1 MTSSGLIECSFL
13 LWRGRR
19 CPSGGRARNW
29 IRYETSRM
37 TSEAIQATARRSLL
51 PRWRLPI
58 CLIRIEPG
66 PHPFDAIDSTHN
78 LDMVEAG
85 IAAAALRCRRLGRG
99 GGGLRGGGGVAGG
112 GRGGAFGGGGG
123 GPGVSPPPPPGGR
136 PGGRGAPGGGLPTQ
150 TGGAPHPGLGAG
162 P

>member
-29 IRYETSRM
+29 IRYEPSRM

-66 PHPFDAIDSTHN
+66 PHPFDAIDSTYK

-99 GGGLRGGGGVAGG
+99 GAGLPTCGGGWAGGRGGGPPRGGGGPAV
-112 GRGGAFGGGGG
+112 
-123 GPGVSPPPPPGGR
+123 
-136 PGGRGAPGGGLPTQ
+136 LP
-150 TGGAPHPGLGAG
+150 
-162 P
+162 